1 VWYSSSPG
9 AAPFHSFSVHPG
21 PRFSRTERNIG
32 NRLAGAAPSLVA
44 GGGRAAQGRGVSYV
58 RSTCDELYPYPAA
71 APRLHARRPFPE
83 LPAFKA
89 RTSLGAVKFKKRQPL
104 PRTTRI
110 RSDATPVTVRDD
122 PPPPPNFTLSART
135 VNFSFHPSVI
145 LPPTKKIVTE
155 YSSCSCV
162 ILHGSVSF
170 TLHKIS

>member
-104 PRTTRI
+104 PRKTRI
-110 RSDATPVTVRDD
+110 RSDATPVTVRD
-122 PPPPPNFTLSART
+122 PPPPQLHSLRT
-135 VNFSFHPSVI
+135 YSKLFFSPFRNSSPD
-145 LPPTKKIVTE
+145 KKDRHEIQQLQLRNTAWFGFF
-155 YSSCSCV
+155 YAP
-162 ILHGSVSF
+162 
-170 TLHKIS
+170 